1 MAPYPV
7 PMKWISR
14 LLLLF
19 IVLPVIELMLLLR
32 FHGWVENIWITMSLL
47 LGTGILGTLL
57 VKREG
62 SAAWKNIKDRFATGG
77 LPGDELLNGAIIL
90 VAGALLVTPGILT
103 DVIGFSGLLPP
114 TRALIRKAIKRSI
127 DKAQKKGS
135 LGIYGIGL
143 SGDDFAN
150 APPVDAEWQGQASE
164 RPRHADSP
172 PPIDN

>member
-19 IVLPVIELMLLLR
+19 IVLPVIELTLLLR

-62 SAAWKNIKDRFATGG
+62 TAAWKNIKDRFATGG

-103 DVIGFSGLLPP
+103 DLIGFSGLLPP

-143 SGDDFAN
+143 SGNDFSD
-150 APPVDAEWQGQASE
+150 PPTVEPEWQGQASE

-172 PPIDN
+172 PPIDG